1 MAGPRRSPSWR
12 QQLRNGRRA
21 LRGHRNRS
29 ALKFLTAAAASCP
42 AAQRAGLAAALR
54 WLGFAC
60 ARLGRRDAALR
71 CWVDAQRTHKHPCV
85 ARLIRTCSNDHGM
98 PRQGDRL
105 LDDWR
110 AFHSLQLARY
120 VRAKARVPLAPA
132 EADMLRDLLWGH
144 FAELVRNDALRGRD
158 AGQRR
163 RLFAELRVSFPL
175 LLPAAAGTEHVVAVD
190 FVRRR
195 PLLDGD
201 PCVCG
206 SGLPYVVCCGRIPTS
221 DEIAIGS

>member
-1 MAGPRRSPSWR
+1 
-12 QQLRNGRRA
+12 
-21 LRGHRNRS
+21 
-29 ALKFLTAAAASCP
+29 
-42 AAQRAGLAAALR
+42 
-54 WLGFAC
+54 
-60 ARLGRRDAALR
+60 
-71 CWVDAQRTHKHPCV
+71 
-85 ARLIRTCSNDHGM
+85 M

-158 AGQRR
+158 AGERR
-163 RLFAELRVSFPL
+163 RLFAELQVSFPL